1 MGGEIVSIVLVLFI
15 LITLWKGVRIVPQ
28 GEEWVVERLGKYLKT
43 LLPGLHILIPYI
55 DNVAYK
61 VTTKDLILDI
71 PQQEVITRDNAVL
84 VTNAIAF
91 VKVTDT
97 QSAVYG
103 VTNFQ
108 IAVMN
113 LVQTTLRAIIGAM
126 DLDEA
131 LSSRDQIKAKLKDS
145 IADDVSDWGLT
156 LKSVE
161 IQDIS
166 PSPTMQKSMELQA
179 AAERERKA
187 TVTRA
192 EGDKQAAIL
201 EAEARLEAAKRDAEA
216 QVRLATAS
224 AEAIKRITESVQDNE
239 LPAYYMLGEKYIASI
254 KEIAAANGSK
264 TVLLPGDLVKSLE
277 GLLGGRKGA

>member
-1 MGGEIVSIVLVLFI
+1 MGGTIVSVVLIVFLFV
-15 LITLWKGVRIVPQ
+15 TLWKGVRIVPQ
-28 GEEWVVERLGKYLKT
+28 GEEWVVERLGKYFKT
-43 LLPGLHILIPYI
+43 LLPGLHVLVPYI
-55 DNVAYK
+55 DAVAYK

-71 PQQEVITRDNAVL
+71 PEQEVITRDNAVL

-108 IAVMN
+108 MAVMN
-113 LVQTTLRAIIGAM
+113 LVQTSLRAIIGDM
-126 DLDEA
+126 DLDQA

-145 IADDVSDWGLT
+145 IADDVADWGLT
-156 LKSVE
+156 LKSTE
-161 IQDIS
+161 IQDIK

-201 EAEARLEAAKRDAEA
+201 EAEARLEAAKRDADA
-216 QVRLATAS
+216 QVRLAEAS
-224 AEAIKRITESVQDNE
+224 AEAIRRIADGIGDRE
-239 LPAYYMLGEKYIASI
+239 LPAYYLLGEKYVSAM
-254 KEIAAANGSK
+254 KDMAAAPGSK
-264 TVLLPGDLVKSLE
+264 TVLLPADLMKGLE
-277 GLLGGRKGA
+277 ALLGSKRS